1 MKRRAAQLDWDGP
14 LLRLY
19 LVGDTHVGSEACD
32 EKRIQ
37 RLAAIVADDPAGR
50 IVGLGDYIEAIAPT
64 DKRFDAKELA
74 QPIAP
79 EHLRNPF
86 YCQALRFC
94 KLWEPTKGQWVAVIA
109 GNHEDTAVSRYHF
122 DATAVISERMGA
134 PYLGES
140 DEGGWLQVR
149 MKEAGKLRNSVSLY
163 VQHGWG
169 GGEMRSADAG
179 KLQRLLWR
187 KAADVVA
194 IAHVHRPMVFPETV
208 EYIDRAGWEQVQTRW
223 GVVAYPMVSKHGY
236 IARRGGNAPAA
247 GYAVVTIERQHDG
260 AALIGAELRAL

>member
-1 MKRRAAQLDWDGP
+1 MRRRAATVDWSEP
-14 LLRLY
+14 VLRLY
-19 LVGDTHVGSEACD
+19 LVGDTHVGAEACD
-32 EKRIQ
+32 EKRIE
-37 RLAAIVADDPAGR
+37 RLAEIIADDPAGR
-50 IVGLGDYIEAIAPT
+50 VVGLGDYIEAIAPT
-64 DKRFDAKELA
+64 DRRFDARELA

-79 EHLRNPF
+79 EHLTNPF

-94 KLWEPTKGQWVAVIA
+94 RLFEPTAGRWACVIS
-109 GNHEDTAVSRYHF
+109 GNHETTALSRYHF
-122 DATAVISERMGA
+122 DATAVVAERMGTA
-134 PYLGES
+134 YHGGA

-149 MKEAGKLRNSVSLY
+149 MKENGKLRNTVSVY
-163 VQHGWG
+163 IQHGWG

>member
-1 MKRRAAQLDWDGP
+1 MRRRAATVDWDGP
-14 LLRLY
+14 TLRLY
-19 LVGDTHVGSEACD
+19 LVGDTHVGSDACE
-32 EKRIQ
+32 EKRIE
-37 RLAAIVADDPAGR
+37 RLAAIVADDPCGR
-50 IVGLGDYIEAIAPT
+50 VVGLGDYIEAIAYT
-64 DKRFDAKELA
+64 DKRFDARGVK
-74 QPIAP
+74 QPIKP
-79 EHLRNPF
+79 EDIEDPF
-86 YCQALRFC
+86 QEQALRYA
-94 KLWEPTKGQWVAVIA
+94 KLWRSTKGRWAAVIR
-109 GNHEDTAVSRYHF
+109 GNHETVALNRYHF
-122 DATAVISERMGA
+122 DATACIARELGA
-134 PYLGES
+134 PYLGGS

-260 AALIGAELRAL
+260 AARIGAELRAL